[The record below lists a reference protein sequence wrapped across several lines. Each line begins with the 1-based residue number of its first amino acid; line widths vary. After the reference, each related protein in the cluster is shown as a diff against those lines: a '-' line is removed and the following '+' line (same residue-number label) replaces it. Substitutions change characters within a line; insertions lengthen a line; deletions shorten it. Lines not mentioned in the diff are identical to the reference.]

1 MEYFISA
8 ESHDKK
14 TLYGFVRLR
23 LCAPAADVFPELEG
37 CALIRELHVYSNMRP
52 VLQSQLQ
59 SVDSVQHKGIGR
71 RLLGEAEAIARD
83 HAYRKVA
90 VIAGVGTIEY
100 YKKHGYIWDHNYM
113 IKKIDKL

>member
-1 MEYFISA
+1 
-8 ESHDKK
+8 
-14 TLYGFVRLR
+14 
-23 LCAPAADVFPELEG
+23 
-37 CALIRELHVYSNMRP
+37 
-52 VLQSQLQ
+52 
-59 SVDSVQHKGIGR
+59 VQHKGIGR